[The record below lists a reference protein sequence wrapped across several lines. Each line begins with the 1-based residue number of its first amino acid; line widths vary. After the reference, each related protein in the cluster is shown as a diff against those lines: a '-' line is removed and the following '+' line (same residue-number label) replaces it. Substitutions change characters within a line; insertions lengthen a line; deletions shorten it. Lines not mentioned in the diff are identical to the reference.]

1 MRAWVWVALVCSAQA
16 QPQSLWEQMTSGIE
30 RLGHEGR
37 KDMGR
42 LGSWMQPHIDRIGE
56 RVGQVGQS
64 LGERVGQVGERV
76 GPALSNIGEQ
86 VTNLGGQ
93 VGPALSD
100 IGGKVGPA
108 LTNLGEQVV
117 KPAIDDIGERVAPV
131 IEGVGQQVGGLVDG
145 LVDTVKESPMFRERL
160 DRSDDMLII
169 RGEGELS
176 APPAGGPGILGQIGD
191 IAGQLTSQI
200 GKLNPLAR
208 RKGLWWEGAGVCTQR
223 EVVKEEERTER
234 VNLNGRGFGV
244 LTMNMEKTVCK
255 EEADA
260 YECRTGIEEGGVKK
274 TIVVRYACCH
284 GYQRSQGES
293 ACSKVTMKSLEETV
307 KEQGGEEF
315 LAMVKEVGLLSK
327 LQENMTVFV
336 PTKEAVEEFHRN
348 LMEFNTLELE
358 NPEKNEVTYNVDD
371 GLGYDY
377 RKKREIV
384 IADAPTLQDNLLS
397 HLTSGFVSV
406 QQMQDE
412 GLLPTEDTTGGQIR
426 TTVYRTKPEKVVMA
440 NCARITA
447 RDILATNGI
456 VHVVDKMIQ
465 PATNSLGQ
473 ILNNDF
479 GFAKFSKA
487 LKASGLLPLLDD
499 PTGHFTVFAP
509 TDEAIA
515 KLDKR
520 TRDQLLSGGGCGA
533 TILKSHILPNVLCS
547 GVIQGRAR
555 TNNLLGDLVLLE
567 RDDKDD
573 LTVEGIELVMSDIMA
588 TNGVIHVV
596 SDIIVPNAAKKLT
609 DVLKE
614 RKLTKLLTMLE
625 SAKLVEELEGLTNAT
640 IFLPTLEAFS
650 QLPEPFTEMLAVEPA
665 NLLEFMLRH
674 IGSPL
679 TPTASLT
686 NDLLLESE
694 VRDQK
699 LRVNQFSR
707 RNSLF
712 GERQSLVTTAQ
723 CANLVSQEQPI
734 CGGVVHTIDKVLL
747 PNSPTILHLVKGK
760 AEFSRFL
767 QLLEFAGMADEV
779 GESTEKD
786 GQTLLVPTNNAF
798 DKLPEDLNGRLL
810 ADKEF
815 AQNVVQRHI
824 LDEVL
829 CCSGIAKNNIFFNNS
844 RRRAGAGQVSVRRTA
859 SGHLYADKAEISKCD
874 MMAGNGVVL
883 QLESVL
889 L

>member
-1 MRAWVWVALVCSAQA
+1 
-16 QPQSLWEQMTSGIE
+16 
-30 RLGHEGR
+30 
-37 KDMGR
+37 MG
-42 LGSWMQPHIDRIGE
+42 
-56 RVGQVGQS
+56 
-64 LGERVGQVGERV
+64 
-76 GPALSNIGEQ
+76 
-86 VTNLGGQ
+86 
-93 VGPALSD
+93 
-100 IGGKVGPA
+100 
-108 LTNLGEQVV
+108 
-117 KPAIDDIGERVAPV
+117 
-131 IEGVGQQVGGLVDG
+131 
-145 LVDTVKESPMFRERL
+145 
-160 DRSDDMLII
+160 
-169 RGEGELS
+169 
-176 APPAGGPGILGQIGD
+176 
-191 IAGQLTSQI
+191 
-200 GKLNPLAR
+200 
-208 RKGLWWEGAGVCTQR
+208 
-223 EVVKEEERTER
+223 
-234 VNLNGRGFGV
+234 
-244 LTMNMEKTVCK
+244 
-255 EEADA
+255 
-260 YECRTGIEEGGVKK
+260 
-274 TIVVRYACCH
+274 
-284 GYQRSQGES
+284 
-293 ACSKVTMKSLEETV
+293 
-307 KEQGGEEF
+307 
-315 LAMVKEVGLLSK
+315 
-327 LQENMTVFV
+327 
-336 PTKEAVEEFHRN
+336 
-348 LMEFNTLELE
+348 
-358 NPEKNEVTYNVDD
+358 
-371 GLGYDY
+371 
-377 RKKREIV
+377 
-384 IADAPTLQDNLLS
+384 
-397 HLTSGFVSV
+397 
-406 QQMQDE
+406 
-412 GLLPTEDTTGGQIR
+412 
-426 TTVYRTKPEKVVMA
+426 
-440 NCARITA
+440 ITA

-686 NDLLLESE
+686 NDLFLESE

-712 GERQSLVTTAQ
+712 GERQTL
-723 CANLVSQEQPI
+723 I
-734 CGGVVHTIDKVLL
+734 TIDKVLL
-747 PNSPTILHLVKGK
+747 PNSPTILQLVKGK

-779 GESTEKD
+779 GASAEKD
-786 GQTLLVPTNNAF
+786 GQTLLVPTNAAF

-815 AQNVVQRHI
+815 AQKVVQRHI

>member
-1 MRAWVWVALVCSAQA
+1 
-16 QPQSLWEQMTSGIE
+16 
-30 RLGHEGR
+30 
-37 KDMGR
+37 MG
-42 LGSWMQPHIDRIGE
+42 
-56 RVGQVGQS
+56 
-64 LGERVGQVGERV
+64 
-76 GPALSNIGEQ
+76 
-86 VTNLGGQ
+86 
-93 VGPALSD
+93 
-100 IGGKVGPA
+100 
-108 LTNLGEQVV
+108 
-117 KPAIDDIGERVAPV
+117 
-131 IEGVGQQVGGLVDG
+131 
-145 LVDTVKESPMFRERL
+145 
-160 DRSDDMLII
+160 
-169 RGEGELS
+169 
-176 APPAGGPGILGQIGD
+176 
-191 IAGQLTSQI
+191 
-200 GKLNPLAR
+200 
-208 RKGLWWEGAGVCTQR
+208 
-223 EVVKEEERTER
+223 
-234 VNLNGRGFGV
+234 
-244 LTMNMEKTVCK
+244 
-255 EEADA
+255 
-260 YECRTGIEEGGVKK
+260 
-274 TIVVRYACCH
+274 
-284 GYQRSQGES
+284 
-293 ACSKVTMKSLEETV
+293 
-307 KEQGGEEF
+307 
-315 LAMVKEVGLLSK
+315 
-327 LQENMTVFV
+327 
-336 PTKEAVEEFHRN
+336 
-348 LMEFNTLELE
+348 
-358 NPEKNEVTYNVDD
+358 
-371 GLGYDY
+371 
-377 RKKREIV
+377 
-384 IADAPTLQDNLLS
+384 
-397 HLTSGFVSV
+397 
-406 QQMQDE
+406 
-412 GLLPTEDTTGGQIR
+412 
-426 TTVYRTKPEKVVMA
+426 
-440 NCARITA
+440 ITA

-614 RKLTKLLTMLE
+614 RRLTKLLTMLE
-625 SAKLVEELEGLTNAT
+625 SAKLVEELEGLSNAT

-723 CANLVSQEQPI
+723 CANLVS
-734 CGGVVHTIDKVLL
+734 
-747 PNSPTILHLVKGK
+747 
-760 AEFSRFL
+760 
-767 QLLEFAGMADEV
+767 
-779 GESTEKD
+779 
-786 GQTLLVPTNNAF
+786 QTLLVPTNNAF